1 MRIHLLALAAVLVAG
16 STPLLADSF
25 VPYST
30 PGSVAAATQMFATGN
45 TVSAYFYSSNAGDD
59 DTISVFDVTTGN
71 YLTPVYQLDN
81 HSSVPNGVPVVFSGA
96 NVGDMIAFDLT
107 NSSYGNSTIFSSDPS
122 RSTDGINHGY
132 ITPFSGL
139 IGKAAL
145 SGYYIG
151 MEDLPFGS
159 SDLDY
164 NDDNF
169 VISGV
174 TTVPEPGS
182 FVLLATGL
190 LGTAGVV
197 RRRFAR

>member
-30 PGSVAAATQMFATGN
+30 PGSVAATTQMYATGN
-45 TVSAYFYSSNAGDD
+45 TVFAYFYASNAGGDD
-59 DTISVFDVTTGN
+59 KISVFDVTTGN
-71 YLTPVYQLDN
+71 YLTPMWQLDN
-81 HSSVPNGVPVVFSGA
+81 HLSVQSGVPVAFSGA
-96 NVGDMIAFDLT
+96 NMGDKIAFDLLNADDPT
-107 NSSYGNSTIFSSDPS
+107 AIFSSDPS
-122 RSTDGINHGY
+122 RSSDGINHAY
-132 ITPFSGL
+132 ITAFSGL
-139 IGKAAL
+139 IGKADI
-145 SGYYIG
+145 SGLYVG
-151 MEDLPFGS
+151 MEDLPQFA

-169 VISGV
+169 VIGGV

-190 LGTAGVV
+190 LGAAGVV
-197 RRRFAR
+197 RRRFAS